1 MKIDTYKFPRSGFL
15 SVEKDLNII
24 MDRILKNERLKKLLF
39 YSTTDSLSRPNLTNE
54 QIDILLKN
62 NIKIVPKMK
71 VDQNVYNYLYITF
84 GSFSTN
90 ATNPEFRN
98 NVIMFDILCHFD
110 YWQLQDSALRP
121 YRIAAELDSMFADFK
136 LTNFGRIKFVAA
148 DTINI
153 SDEFGG
159 LCLMYQVIHGGEDK
173 KNPENP
179 VESQNIIAN
188 FNQIFNEES

>member
-1 MKIDTYKFPRSGFL
+1 MRIETYKFPRSGFL

-39 YSTTDSLSRPNLTNE
+39 YPTVDSLERPELKDE
-54 QIDILLKN
+54 QIDQLLKY

-71 VDQNVYNYLYITF
+71 IDKNIYTYLYITF

-90 ATNPEFRN
+90 TTNPEFRN

-110 YWQLQDSALRP
+110 YWQLKDSALRP

-136 LTNFGRIKFVAA
+136 LTNFGQTKFVAA

-179 VESQNIIAN
+179 SESQNIITN
-188 FNQIFNEES
+188 FDKIFNEES